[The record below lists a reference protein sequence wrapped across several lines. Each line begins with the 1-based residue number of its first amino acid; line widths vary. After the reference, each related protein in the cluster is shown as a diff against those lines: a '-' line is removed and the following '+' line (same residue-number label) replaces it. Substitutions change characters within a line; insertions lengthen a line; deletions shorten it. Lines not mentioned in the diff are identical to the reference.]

1 MNEKLE
7 EANWAKLNGE
17 VQHSS
22 QNEKLQEANWAKLN
36 GEVHSTQVNLDLI
49 LREAETNRLN
59 ISVSPSGDA
68 DFKTIA
74 EAINSI
80 ATPNTR
86 RVVISI
92 APGLYREKLL
102 IPSTLPFI
110 TFLGDTINKPKITGN
125 AKASDIGSDGKPL
138 KTYNTAT
145 VAVDAAYFI
154 AMNII
159 FENTASPRI
168 GSSKD
173 QAVAL
178 RLSGDKCAV
187 YNSEVYGFQDTLYDH
202 KGLHYFKNCKIQ
214 GTVDFIFG
222 DGKSLYEGCTIIS
235 IAQNSG
241 FVTAQKR
248 EVLKGD
254 TGFSILNSK
263 VVGSGSVYL
272 GRAWG
277 NYSRVIFSYT
287 YMDSLVLPEG
297 WVDSMD
303 NKDHH
308 NLTVFYAEYKC
319 SGPGSSFSRRP
330 RWIRRLSFKDAQ
342 EFIGVQF
349 IYGDTWLSPPL

>member
-1 MNEKLE
+1 MD
-7 EANWAKLNGE
+7 
-17 VQHSS
+17 
-22 QNEKLQEANWAKLN
+22 
-36 GEVHSTQVNLDLI
+36 NLDLM

-59 ISVSPSGDA
+59 ISVSQSGDA
-68 DFKTIA
+68 DFKTIT

-80 ATPNTR
+80 RKPNSR
-86 RVVISI
+86 RVIISI

-110 TFLGDTINKPKITGN
+110 TFLGNTVNKPKITGN

-145 VAVDAAYFI
+145 VGVDAAYFI

-159 FENTASPRI
+159 FENTASPRK
-168 GSSKD
+168 GSSND

-222 DGKSLYEGCTIIS
+222 DGKSLYEGCTINS

-248 EVLKGD
+248 EGLNAD

-263 VVGSGSVYL
+263 VVGSGQAYL

-287 YMDSLVLPEG
+287 YMGNLVLPEG
-297 WVDSMD
+297 WVDSMGD
-303 NKDHH
+303 QHHH

-319 SGPGSSFSRRP
+319 SGPGSSFARRP
-330 RWIRRLSFKDAQ
+330 SWIRRLSDKDAQ

-349 IYGDTWLSPPL
+349 IHGDTWLSPP